1 MLLRLRVTVSGQIT
15 QESVQTAAHR
25 LRNQQVLETGRTRHS
40 GAAHARRAGWAST
53 RLALIRLQRKT
64 EKRRRGTMP
73 VAVAVAV
80 AGRSGLAGAFP
91 APPRPSPL
99 LFLETEAPL

>member
-1 MLLRLRVTVSGQIT
+1 
-15 QESVQTAAHR
+15 
-25 LRNQQVLETGRTRHS
+25 
-40 GAAHARRAGWAST
+40 
-53 RLALIRLQRKT
+53 
-64 EKRRRGTMP
+64 MP

>member
-53 RLALIRLQRKT
+53 CLALIRLQRKT

-73 VAVAVAV
+73 VAVAVA
-80 AGRSGLAGAFP
+80 GRSGLAGAFP
-91 APPRPSPL
+91 ALPRPSPL